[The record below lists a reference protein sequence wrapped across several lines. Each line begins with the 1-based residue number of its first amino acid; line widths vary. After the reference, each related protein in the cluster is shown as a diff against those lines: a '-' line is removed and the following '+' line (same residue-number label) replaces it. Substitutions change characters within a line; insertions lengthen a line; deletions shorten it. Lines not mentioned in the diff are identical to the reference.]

1 MSEEHPTYN
10 TDIAP
15 TPVEFERYDV
25 RRTWLVLAAIATL
38 ERPTIASVNDDTG
51 LGKTTVQRIAKNLA
65 TDTHKAQYLG
75 LCVTQTG
82 PVFSV
87 KDWGALNKKSL
98 LQFYKDYK
106 KTLA

>member
-10 TDIAP
+10 TDTAP
-15 TPVEFERYDV
+15 APVEFERYDV

-65 TDTHKAQYLG
+65 TDTHSAQYLG
-75 LCVTQTG
+75 LRVIQTG
-82 PVFSV
+82 PVFSIEN
-87 KDWGALNKKSL
+87 WGALNKKSL
-98 LQFYKDYK
+98 IKFYKDYK
-106 KTLA
+106 ETLA